1 MCNEISQEGD
11 VHYDHVDESDFS
23 NITKVFLEGTNF
35 NIKREKIRNQ
45 IWLNWVRV
53 EDNQQVI
60 NKSKPYSYKK
70 VLCGKHENYELIFES
85 L

>member
-23 NITKVFLEGTNF
+23 NIMKVFLEGTNF

-45 IWLNWVRV
+45 I
-53 EDNQQVI
+53 
-60 NKSKPYSYKK
+60 
-70 VLCGKHENYELIFES
+70 
-85 L
+85 